1 VGRACG
7 FYFPN
12 LLLAN
17 DDALLAAPVAE
28 FEAELMRLN
37 LVKATFPSRLSTNS
51 YAEETAQMDL
61 ADLELALGRQGVELG
76 QAKDIL
82 RRYTEARAVV
92 LEHAKHG
99 QRLERAYAFV
109 PPAIPAGLPAE
120 FADYLEGAVAWHA
133 DKTNAARAAWTRLL
147 NRPADQRLFRSTW
160 AAFMLGRSFS
170 EQDGAK
176 AISCYQHVRSLAK
189 AGFAD
194 TLGLAAA
201 SVGWEAQAEY
211 YRDHHERAIELYL
224 EQLAGGDSSAVLS
237 LRWVANDAL
246 RKRAR
251 ALRPLARHL
260 PSRRVITAYVISGGF
275 AGGPVDVD
283 GPVREAAADL
293 LSQASFVAAPAGGWH
308 TLANP
313 VVRWLEALEKVEAK
327 DVESAERLALAAYQC
342 GEFDLAQRWLARSG
356 SQPMARWL
364 QAKLRLREGRV
375 REAAELLAGLARE
388 FPVDASGTNGPATAT
403 TNLLQSV
410 MVEQYSRGAASMLQG
425 ELGALRLARREYTEA
440 LEALLNGG
448 FWPDAA
454 YVAERVL
461 TVEELKQF
469 VDRGRGR
476 GATVTKGTG
485 QPSDETTGLSPGR
498 RTVDE
503 NLRYLLARRLTRVS
517 RGGEATDYYPET
529 LQAKHRI
536 YLHLL
541 AEANAATGVDTG
553 TAVNPVNPVKVRNA
567 GNAGN
572 AFQRAAALWT
582 AALMTCNDGMEL
594 LGTELEPDWAI
605 SGGSFEHG
613 NSVMGR
619 AAYNG
624 FARPSWNELDRGR
637 AHDPSYPE
645 RFHYRYL
652 AADLAWE
659 AAKLMPNNSEETAR
673 VLCLAGSWLKNRD
686 PIAADV
692 FYKALVRRCRG
703 TALGQAAD
711 RKRWFPAIQ

>member
-1 VGRACG
+1 
-7 FYFPN
+7 
-12 LLLAN
+12 
-17 DDALLAAPVAE
+17 
-28 FEAELMRLN
+28 
-37 LVKATFPSRLSTNS
+37 
-51 YAEETAQMDL
+51 
-61 ADLELALGRQGVELG
+61 
-76 QAKDIL
+76 
-82 RRYTEARAVV
+82 
-92 LEHAKHG
+92 
-99 QRLERAYAFV
+99 
-109 PPAIPAGLPAE
+109 
-120 FADYLEGAVAWHA
+120 
-133 DKTNAARAAWTRLL
+133 
-147 NRPADQRLFRSTW
+147 
-160 AAFMLGRSFS
+160 
-170 EQDGAK
+170 
-176 AISCYQHVRSLAK
+176 
-189 AGFAD
+189 
-194 TLGLAAA
+194 
-201 SVGWEAQAEY
+201 
-211 YRDHHERAIELYL
+211 
-224 EQLAGGDSSAVLS
+224 
-237 LRWVANDAL
+237 
-246 RKRAR
+246 
-251 ALRPLARHL
+251 
-260 PSRRVITAYVISGGF
+260 
-275 AGGPVDVD
+275 
-283 GPVREAAADL
+283 
-293 LSQASFVAAPAGGWH
+293 
-308 TLANP
+308 
-313 VVRWLEALEKVEAK
+313 
-327 DVESAERLALAAYQC
+327 
-342 GEFDLAQRWLARSG
+342 
-356 SQPMARWL
+356 
-364 QAKLRLREGRV
+364 
-375 REAAELLAGLARE
+375 
-388 FPVDASGTNGPATAT
+388 
-403 TNLLQSV
+403 

-476 GATVTKGTG
+476 GAAVTKGPG
-485 QPSDETTGLSPGR
+485 QPPDETTGLSPGR

-503 NLRYLLARRLTRVS
+503 NLRYLLARRLTRAS

-529 LQAKHRI
+529 LQSKHRV

-553 TAVNPVNPVKVRNA
+553 TAVNPVNPVKVGNA
-567 GNAGN
+567 ANAGN

-605 SGGSFEHG
+605 YGGSFEHG
-613 NSVMGR
+613 NTVMGR